1 MERVCEYTD
10 YTMDNIIRIQCS
22 NLPYSFFKYLIVDG
36 NYKNLSI
43 DDILFIVRDYTRVE
57 KRKDEIEK
65 EYLKYKT
72 WKELTE
78 LK

>member
-1 MERVCEYTD
+1 MPYT
-10 YTMDNIIRIQCS
+10 
-22 NLPYSFFKYLIVDG
+22 FFKYLITDC
-36 NYKNLSI
+36 NNKNLSV
-43 DDILFIVRDYTRVE
+43 DDILFILKDYTRVE

-72 WKELTE
+72 LKELTE